1 MSTSVE
7 DVEYLKKY
15 GSKESHLFLID
26 SSKRDTTLWP
36 TPAEYSIEFET
47 PFRQVYGVDV
57 IDATIPRT
65 QYNVESFNNE
75 FKYTLLKYDGSTNV
89 ANSFI
94 IEPADYEFNDF
105 IEEFREKAGT
115 TILGEANLMQVSGTY
130 KMDGR
135 TTTRSLKNKMDIRC
149 AHSFR
154 VDPCSIAPVMGLF
167 FDSTTKED
175 AYTSFPT
182 TNPNA
187 LMETFRTADIATLSQ
202 TATSALKI
210 RQPFVP
216 KVVSGLYKMAL
227 DCKST
232 VDNLKCTAI
241 VKDGNDVVYSD
252 TVTFY
257 VDIVPTTSPR
267 TQQGVEIVFGWKTPF
282 VMTRA
287 TVNDS
292 NTKIYYVEIDVDID
306 DTGGTLTVYGYNSPT
321 APFAQRED
329 SPGGAYSDI
338 SGFHMNNEMLAYAH
352 VVRPPYLYNFTGDTY
367 LQIRCKEIEQ
377 HLFRTRAYEKYNAG
391 LAKIPLGIYGF
402 TNQDFDYAS
411 FPPREFHPIGKLSTM
426 TFRFERPNGQ
436 LYDFKG
442 IDHTF
447 AMVVRYYTIKDR
459 PFDTKILNPNYDP
472 NILSYMNNTR

>member
-65 QYNVESFNNE
+65 QYNIETFNNE

-89 ANSFI
+89 ANSFVV
-94 IEPADYEFNDF
+94 EPADYEFNDF
-105 IEEFREKAGT
+105 IDEFKLKSGT
-115 TILGEANLMQVSGTY
+115 SILSEANLMLVSGTY

-135 TTTRSLKNKMDIRC
+135 TTTRSLKNKMDVTC
-149 AHSFR
+149 VHPFR
-154 VDPCSIAPVMGLF
+154 IDPCSMAPIMGLF
-167 FDSTTKED
+167 FDANTKEN
-175 AYTSFPT
+175 AYESSPTSDT
-182 TNPNA
+182 TA
-187 LMETFRTADIATLSQ
+187 LIENKQSVAMATD
-202 TATSALKI
+202 THVVTSALKV
-210 RQPFVP
+210 RQPFIP
-216 KVVSGLYKMAL
+216 SVVSGIYKIFL
-227 DCKST
+227 DCKAN
-232 VDNLKCTAI
+232 VDDTPCTAVI
-241 VKDGNDVVYSD
+241 KDGDGTEYSD
-252 TVTFY
+252 VASFS
-257 VDIVPTTSPR
+257 VDTVPTTTPR
-267 TQQGVEIVFGWKTPF
+267 TQIFKEITFQWKMPF
-282 VMTRA
+282 VATRA
-287 TVNDS
+287 S
-292 NTKIYYVEIDVDID
+292 PSSPNTKTYYVEITVTRGI
-306 DTGGTLTVYGYNSPT
+306 LTIFGYDKQD
-321 APFAQRED
+321 APEAQEED
-329 SPGGAYSDI
+329 SPNSDEFSNI
-338 SGFHMNNEMLAYAH
+338 LNFHMNIQMLAYAH
-352 VVRPPYLYNFTGDTY
+352 RVHAPHLYDFTGDTY

-391 LAKIPLGIYGF
+391 LAKIPLGVYGF

-442 IDHTF
+442 INHTF

-472 NILSYMNNTR
+472 NILSYMNNAR

>member
-65 QYNVESFNNE
+65 QYNVETFNNE
-75 FKYTLLKYDGSTNV
+75 FKYTLPKYDGANNV
-89 ANSFI
+89 SDSFTV
-94 IEPADYEFNDF
+94 EPADYEFNDF
-105 IEEFREKAGT
+105 VDEFKEKADAAF
-115 TILGEANLMQVSGTY
+115 LGEANLLQISGMY

-135 TTTRSLKNKMDIRC
+135 TTTRSLKYRMDIKC
-149 AHSFR
+149 VHSFR
-154 VDPCSIAPVMGLF
+154 IDPCSIAPVMGLF

-175 AYTSFPT
+175 AYTSVPT
-182 TNPNA
+182 TNPSV
-187 LMETFRTADIATLSQ
+187 LMENTRTVENATLSE

-216 KVVSGLYKMAL
+216 NMVSGLYKMTL
-227 DCKST
+227 DCKASA
-232 VDNLKCTAI
+232 DNLKCTAI
-241 VKDGNDVVYSD
+241 VKDGDGTDYSD
-252 TVTFY
+252 TAEFF
-257 VDIVPTTSPR
+257 VDTVPTTSPR
-267 TQQGVEIVFGWKTPF
+267 TKNGVEIIFGWKTPF

-292 NTKIYYVEIDVDID
+292 NTKIYYVEIDADVDH
-306 DTGGTLTVYGYNSPT
+306 TGETLTIYGYNV
-321 APFAQRED
+321 APHAQRED

-338 SGFHMNNEMLAYAH
+338 VGFHMNSEMLLYTH

-367 LQIRCKEIEQ
+367 LQIRCQEIEQ

-391 LAKIPLGIYGF
+391 LAKIPLGIFGF
-402 TNQDFDYAS
+402 SNQDFDYAS

-426 TFRFERPNGQ
+426 TFRFERANGQ

-442 IDHTF
+442 INHTF